1 MVHLQL
7 YKMYFLSFYNNFVNF
22 RFAAEKSVMVVAE
35 SMCSKE
41 DDTNNGKIV
50 HKYFFKKLW
59 WL

>member
-7 YKMYFLSFYNNFVNF
+7 YKMYFLSFYNNIVNF

-41 DDTNNGKIV
+41 DDTNKGKIAS
-50 HKYFFKKLW
+50 
-59 WL
+59 